1 MKKNKKKSKSKKIII
16 KKCGLKKEEILL
28 KLRFAR
34 KNGMKY
40 KRFLLNRAWE
50 LTNDEIVDLNEKIEK
65 YLESNDD
72 ELQLIKL
79 KTGVLKEEI
88 VARKFLVNKCGITD
102 KTYFERKIYLLKPR
116 KFEEYL
122 VYLRKYVEL
131 KQRND
136 EFYFEL
142 AQKITGWSKEKTL
155 KEMEIAKEK
164 GIDYKHFVS
173 KGAYKLENIE
183 KIADFLKKDK
193 KRINRNTKEYIKQ
206 ICEKTKWGI
215 EKVEFETR
223 KAKAIS
229 ECSYEDYLGFKFYNK
244 SSKKQSTYVT
254 LKNFDR
260 LRNKYNE
267 YYSTRD
273 NFDIKSNFNN
283 VFKNYIKRHWF
294 TNDNLTYELF
304 KKEIKGLKKIIVKPL
319 SSTCGIGIKC
329 FECNTSEKNDKKTY
343 DFIMSIGKAII
354 EEYIVQSKEM
364 LEFCPTSVN
373 TVRVTTIIHN
383 GKCELVSSLFRIGNG
398 DVVDNFHANGVAANV
413 NVKTGIVDTHA
424 IDVNNNIHKR
434 SPMTNKK
441 IKGFHIPNW
450 DQIVKLCNEI
460 AYVVD
465 DSKLIGWDFA
475 VTENGID
482 LIEGNTGAYFV
493 VQLAKSTQNKGLK
506 ASMVDKY
513 L

>member
-1 MKKNKKKSKSKKIII
+1 
-16 KKCGLKKEEILL
+16 
-28 KLRFAR
+28 
-34 KNGMKY
+34 
-40 KRFLLNRAWE
+40 
-50 LTNDEIVDLNEKIEK
+50 
-65 YLESNDD
+65 
-72 ELQLIKL
+72 
-79 KTGVLKEEI
+79 
-88 VARKFLVNKCGITD
+88 
-102 KTYFERKIYLLKPR
+102 
-116 KFEEYL
+116 
-122 VYLRKYVEL
+122 
-131 KQRND
+131 
-136 EFYFEL
+136 
-142 AQKITGWSKEKTL
+142 
-155 KEMEIAKEK
+155 
-164 GIDYKHFVS
+164 
-173 KGAYKLENIE
+173 
-183 KIADFLKKDK
+183 
-193 KRINRNTKEYIKQ
+193 
-206 ICEKTKWGI
+206 
-215 EKVEFETR
+215 
-223 KAKAIS
+223 
-229 ECSYEDYLGFKFYNK
+229 
-244 SSKKQSTYVT
+244 
-254 LKNFDR
+254 
-260 LRNKYNE
+260 
-267 YYSTRD
+267 
-273 NFDIKSNFNN
+273 
-283 VFKNYIKRHWF
+283 
-294 TNDNLTYELF
+294 
-304 KKEIKGLKKIIVKPL
+304 
-319 SSTCGIGIKC
+319 
-329 FECNTSEKNDKKTY
+329 
-343 DFIMSIGKAII
+343 MSIGKAII

-441 IKGFHIPNW
+441 IKGFRIPNW

>member
-1 MKKNKKKSKSKKIII
+1 MKKKLKKSKSKKMII
-16 KKCGLKKEEILL
+16 KKCGLEKEVIET

-50 LTNDEIVDLNEKIEK
+50 LSEEEIVDLNNKINDYIEK
-65 YLESNDD
+65 QDS
-72 ELQLIKL
+72 ELHLIKL
-79 KTGVLKEEI
+79 KTGILKEEI
-88 VARKFLVNKCGITD
+88 VARKFLVNKYGITD
-102 KTYFERKIYLLKPR
+102 KTYFDRNLYLLSSK
-116 KFEEYL
+116 KFDEYL
-122 VYLRKYVEL
+122 GYLRKCKEIE
-131 KQRND
+131 KMND
-136 EFYFEL
+136 EFYLEL
-142 AQKITGWSKEKTL
+142 AQKVTGWSMEKAK
-155 KEMEIAKEK
+155 KEMDEAKEK

-173 KGAYKLENIE
+173 KGAYKSENIE
-183 KIADFLKKDK
+183 SIANFLKADK
-193 KRINRNTKEYIKQ
+193 KRIRKNTKEYIKR
-206 ICEKTKWGI
+206 ICEKTKWSI

-223 KAKAIS
+223 KAKSVS
-229 ECSYEDYLGFKFYNK
+229 ECSYEDYLGFKFYKK
-244 SSKKQSTYVT
+244 SPRKQASYVT

-273 NFDIKSNFNN
+273 NFDIKSNFNK
-283 VFKNYIKRHWF
+283 VFKDYIKRRWF
-294 TNDNLTYELF
+294 TNDNLTFEAF

-319 SSTCGIGIKC
+319 SSTCGVGIKC
-329 FECNTSEKNDKKTY
+329 FECNISEKNDKKTY
-343 DFIMSIGKAII
+343 EFIMSIGKAII
-354 EEYIVQSKEM
+354 EQYIVQSKEM

-373 TVRVTTIIHN
+373 TVRVTTIVHN

-413 NVKTGIVDTHA
+413 DVKTGIVDTHA

-460 AYVVD
+460 AFVVEG
-465 DSKLIGWDFA
+465 SKLIGWDFA
-475 VTENGID
+475 ITENGID
-482 LIEGNTGAYFV
+482 LIEGNTGAYYV
-493 VQLAKSTQNKGLK
+493 VQLAKSMQNKGLK
-506 ASMVDKY
+506 STMIDKY